1 MDLGLLTTRG
11 INKLTKNKK
20 NLTEEERKAQ
30 KEKQYLNK
38 VVTRGEVATLV
49 NGAMQSLVEGQN
61 TLWEQQRLLYIQIQC
76 VIELLK
82 EKDIITDEQLE
93 EMAKKVIKD
102 TAGVAEELLSSVEE
116 ATKNKSE

>member
-1 MDLGLLTTRG
+1 MA
-11 INKLTKNKK
+11 KNKK

-38 VVTRGEVATLV
+38 VVTRGEVLDV
-49 NGAMQSLVEGQN
+49 LNGALKPHAESQDN
-61 TLWEQQRLLYIQIQC
+61 LWQQQRLLYIQLQC

-82 EKDIITDEQLE
+82 GKGVISNEQLE

-102 TAGVAEELLSSVEE
+102 TAGVAEELLEGVEE
-116 ATKNKSE
+116 ATKDKSE